1 MLICKFY
8 IFDKLTEMI
17 NDVLATYK
25 EDERPAKYDS
35 IFKYM
40 NDEAIT
46 IPLYYPNRSTTY
58 NTRLGEL
65 KLAPTTYQDVIWN
78 TIKIK

>member
-1 MLICKFY
+1 
-8 IFDKLTEMI
+8 MI

-46 IPLYYPNRSTTY
+46 IPLYYPNRLITY

-65 KLAPTTYQDVIWN
+65 KLAATMY
-78 TIKIK
+78 

>member
-1 MLICKFY
+1 
-8 IFDKLTEMI
+8 
-17 NDVLATYK
+17 
-25 EDERPAKYDS
+25 
-35 IFKYM
+35 M

>member
-1 MLICKFY
+1 
-8 IFDKLTEMI
+8 MI

-25 EDERPAKYDS
+25 KDERSAKYDA

-46 IPLYYPNRSTTY
+46 IPLYYPNRMITY
-58 NTRLGEL
+58 NKRLGDL
-65 KLAPTTYQDVIWN
+65 KLAPTAYQDVIWN

>member
-1 MLICKFY
+1 
-8 IFDKLTEMI
+8 MI
-17 NDVLATYK
+17 NDVLATCK
-25 EDERPAKYDS
+25 EDERSAKYDA

-46 IPLYYPNRSTTY
+46 IPLYYPNRMITY
-58 NTRLGEL
+58 NKRLGDL
-65 KLAPTTYQDVIWN
+65 KLAPTAYQDVIWN